1 MASSNNPTATATTL
15 STHVLPADPQQRKL
29 LLWGLAA
36 TAATVTG
43 AGIWWLTR
51 ESYYSYVPI
60 KYQYRPGTLTGYIS
74 NVLARHAK
82 RRRSRRPIRVYM
94 DGCFDLMHYGHAN
107 ALRQAKTLGDELVVG
122 LVPDREILRCKGP
135 PLMNEDERL
144 EMVESVKWVDEVVT
158 DVPYDLTPAFLHEL
172 FYKHKIDY
180 VIHGDDPCL
189 MPDGTDAYAYAK
201 EAGRFRMIKRTE
213 GVSTTD
219 IVGRML
225 MCSRVNARFTE
236 EQAELAREFSR
247 GGAGGGGDDESEFDD
262 DEEEED
268 EVRST
273 YSDASDGQHHIKVST
288 EDSAAAAN
296 PKSIS
301 PANVTPRR
309 TAASAGAAGG
319 STKKESET
327 TSESAAAAVA
337 AVDALESLDSLGPLP
352 PPHSIVTTTTTT
364 RSSSIA
370 PRKATGSGTP
380 SAPVRVSHFMPT
392 SRRIVQFSS
401 GKSPP
406 QGGKVVYI
414 DGAFDLFHV
423 GHVEIL
429 KAARA
434 QGDFLLVGIH
444 TDEEVTGR
452 RGPHLPIM
460 GLHERALSVLA
471 CRYADEVII
480 GAPQIITEDLL
491 TTFGIGLVVRG
502 TMHEAPNREAASEGV
517 RYEVPR
523 KKEMLRE
530 LPSPSQM
537 TSAILI
543 RRIVENREQF
553 EERQK
558 KKVVSEEAY
567 YGADKHYITEA

>member
-1 MASSNNPTATATTL
+1 
-15 STHVLPADPQQRKL
+15 
-29 LLWGLAA
+29 
-36 TAATVTG
+36 
-43 AGIWWLTR
+43 
-51 ESYYSYVPI
+51 
-60 KYQYRPGTLTGYIS
+60 
-74 NVLARHAK
+74 
-82 RRRSRRPIRVYM
+82 M

-135 PLMNEDERL
+135 PLMNQDERL

-247 GGAGGGGDDESEFDD
+247 GPQSGIGGGSESDD
-262 DEEEED
+262 DGD
-268 EVRST
+268 EGSST
-273 YSDASDGQHHIKVST
+273 YSDASTNGAGGDEAASS
-288 EDSAAAAN
+288 SAHT
-296 PKSIS
+296 
-301 PANVTPRR
+301 TPRR
-309 TAASAGAAGG
+309 TVVKAGAAAAGTTTTTTG
-319 STKKESET
+319 TATKKEGEKSR
-327 TSESAAAAVA
+327 AAAVDEL
-337 AVDALESLDSLGPLP
+337 VDGLGPLP
-352 PPHSIVTTTTTT
+352 PPIVTT

-406 QGGKVVYI
+406 PGGKVVYI

-444 TDEEVTGR
+444 TDEEVTAR

-502 TMHEAPNREAASEGV
+502 TMHEAPNREAASEEV
-517 RYEVPR
+517 RYQVP
-523 KKEMLRE
+523 KLKNMMRE
-530 LPSPSQM
+530 LPSPSSM

-567 YGADKHYITEA
+567 YESDKHYITEV